1 MPRPRQGGTR
11 VEEHSSQSNQP
22 SASTQKILILLAGLQ
37 RHPAGSLIY
46 EQVRRILLDS
56 QQETQHVEV
65 MYASLLGVLLDAL
78 AESTPGNDPMRL
90 QIRLL
95 QRRLRPPLLPG
106 ELRSLRRYLE
116 RWSSRLKE
124 FSGSDTQAFRNA
136 LGPLL
141 GDLGLGEPVSD
152 EHDEAAASPAPESGP
167 PTSTPMPEQEP
178 ETGPAERKV
187 DSAYRHHL
195 DEKNREVQEL
205 QSALSRKIQDTIRQH
220 QQVGVSLE
228 VALSELKRH
237 EDAGDVERAKELIA
251 GIAQQLLSGN
261 RELTDKLDSTY
272 HTLEKIAD
280 GSRRLSDELSRV
292 RQLSLTDELTGLPN
306 RRAFQRRLEDEI
318 ARANRYGYPLTLAVM
333 DLDEFKQ
340 INDSYGHAIGDRILQ
355 EYATSILS
363 IFRRLDMVARYGGE
377 EFAVLLPN
385 TDLHGA
391 MRALHKVKA
400 RVPEVSV
407 QTDAGRLATPTFS
420 AGVSA
425 YHPGETS
432 EAFVSR
438 TDAALYE
445 AKRRGRNRV
454 EAADE
459 ERPHAN
465 DSHLRQHTD
474 F

>member
-1 MPRPRQGGTR
+1 M
-11 VEEHSSQSNQP
+11 EEQHAQSIQP
-22 SASTQKILILLAGLQ
+22 SASTQKILTLLSGLQ

-56 QQETQHVEV
+56 QQESHHVEA
-65 MYASLLGVLLDAL
+65 MYAGLLGVLLDIL
-78 AESTPGNDPMRL
+78 AESIPGNDPMRM

-95 QRRLRPPLLPG
+95 QRRLKPPLLAG
-106 ELRSLRRYLE
+106 DLRALRRYAD
-116 RWSSRLKE
+116 RWAARLKE
-124 FSGSDTQAFRNA
+124 FAGHDDQAFRNA
-136 LGPLL
+136 LAPLL
-141 GDLGLGEPVSD
+141 GDLGLGQHESTDFAPPQHPEATATTPEPDSEPD
-152 EHDEAAASPAPESGP
+152 EP
-167 PTSTPMPEQEP
+167 Q
-178 ETGPAERKV
+178 GPAERSV
-187 DSAYRHHL
+187 DTAYRHHL

-205 QSALSRKIQDTIRQH
+205 QNALSRKIQDTIRQH

-228 VALSELKRH
+228 VALTELKRH

-251 GIAQQLLSGN
+251 GIARQLLSGN
-261 RELTDKLDSTY
+261 KELTSKLDSTY

-318 ARANRYGYPLTLAVM
+318 ARANRYGYPLTLAAI
-333 DLDEFKQ
+333 DLDEFKSV
-340 INDSYGHAIGDRILQ
+340 NDTYGHAVGDKILQ
-355 EYATSILS
+355 QYAASILS

-400 RVPEVSV
+400 RVPEISV
-407 QTDAGRLATPTFS
+407 QTDNGTLALPTFS
-420 AGVSA
+420 AGISA

-432 EAFVSR
+432 ESFVSR
-438 TDAALYE
+438 ADVALYE

-454 EAADE
+454 EAGEDE
-459 ERPHAN
+459 RNHGNEAAFHHRN
-465 DSHLRQHTD
+465 DS
-474 F
+474 

>member
-1 MPRPRQGGTR
+1 MEDQQ
-11 VEEHSSQSNQP
+11 SQSTQLP
-22 SASTQKILILLAGLQ
+22 ASAQKILTLLTGLQ

-56 QQETQHVEV
+56 QQETSLVEG
-65 MYASLLGVLLDAL
+65 MYASLLGVLLDAV
-78 AESTPGNDPMRL
+78 AETIPGNDPMRL

-95 QRRLRPPLLPG
+95 QRRLKPPLLPG
-106 ELRSLRRYLE
+106 ELRSLRRYVT
-116 RWSSRLKE
+116 RWTARLKE
-124 FSGSDTQAFRNA
+124 FSGHDDQAFRNA

-141 GDLGLGEPVSD
+141 GELGLGEHVVNEFPGHED
-152 EHDEAAASPAPESGP
+152 TGEAHRQPPPEPESTDSRAPEPG
-167 PTSTPMPEQEP
+167 EP
-178 ETGPAERKV
+178 ERRV
-187 DSAYRHHL
+187 DMAYRNHL

-205 QSALSRKIQDTIRQH
+205 QAALSHKIQDTIRQH

-228 VALSELKRH
+228 VALTELKRH
-237 EDAGDVERAKELIA
+237 EDAGDLERAKELIA
-251 GIAQQLLSGN
+251 GIAHQLLSGN
-261 RELTDKLDSTY
+261 RELTNKLDSTY
-272 HTLEKIAD
+272 HTLEQIAD

-318 ARANRYGYPLTLAVM
+318 ARANRYGYPLTLAIM
-333 DLDEFKQ
+333 DLDEFKAM
-340 INDSYGHAIGDRILQ
+340 NDSYGHATGDRILQ
-355 EYATSILS
+355 EYASSILS

-391 MRALHKVKA
+391 MRALHKVKS

-407 QTDAGRLATPTFS
+407 RTENAVLAVPTFS
-420 AGVSA
+420 AGISA

-454 EAADE
+454 EAAEE
-459 ERPHAN
+459 ERVHGAEPTR
-465 DSHLRQHTD
+465 RQHTD
-474 F
+474 FHQQ

>member
-1 MPRPRQGGTR
+1 M
-11 VEEHSSQSNQP
+11 EEQQPQSIQP
-22 SASTQKILILLAGLQ
+22 SASTQKILTLLAGLQ
-37 RHPAGSLIY
+37 RHSAGALVY

-56 QQETQHVEV
+56 QQETQHTES
-65 MYASLLGVLLDAL
+65 MYAGLLGVLLDAA
-78 AESTPGNDPMRL
+78 AETIPGNDPLRL
-90 QIRLL
+90 QLRLL
-95 QRRLRPPLLPG
+95 QRRLRPPLLPS
-106 ELRSLRRYLE
+106 EMRALRRYAE
-116 RWSSRLKE
+116 RWAARLKE
-124 FSGSDTQAFRNA
+124 FSGTDAQAFRAA

-141 GDLGLGEPVSD
+141 GELGMAAAQTAEQHDDAVTQPATTGPPPAAPPENQALNEPV
-152 EHDEAAASPAPESGP
+152 EG
-167 PTSTPMPEQEP
+167 
-178 ETGPAERKV
+178 KV
-187 DSAYRHHL
+187 DLAYRHHL

-228 VALSELKRH
+228 VALTELKRH

-261 RELTDKLDSTY
+261 RDLTDKLDSTY
-272 HTLEKIAD
+272 HTLAKIAD

-333 DLDEFKQ
+333 DLDEFKHM
-340 INDSYGHAIGDRILQ
+340 NDTYGHAAGDRVLQ
-355 EYATSILS
+355 EYAASILS

-391 MRALHKVKA
+391 MRALHKVRS
-400 RVPEVSV
+400 RVPDVTV
-407 QTDAGRLATPTFS
+407 QTEVGTLAVPTFS

-459 ERPHAN
+459 DRLHDNEGSMRHHN
-465 DSHLRQHTD
+465 DL
-474 F
+474 